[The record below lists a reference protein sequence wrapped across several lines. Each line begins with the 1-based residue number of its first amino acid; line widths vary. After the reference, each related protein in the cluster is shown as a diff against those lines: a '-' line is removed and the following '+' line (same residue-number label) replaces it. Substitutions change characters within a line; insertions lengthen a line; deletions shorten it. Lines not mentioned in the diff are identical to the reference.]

1 MAGVLMGPLS
11 MSLIRDDNGYRTY
24 KLKLLI
30 RVTDLDDGV
39 TVASNAPSLPRP
51 GDPWLIGNDI
61 DVWVWCRPEASIT
74 RHASVKDGRTTYFY
88 IGEFAYSNK
97 PLTRDQAQKRRGCHE
112 QQIEDPL
119 LEPDRTSGGFK
130 QKSKE
135 ATHNYDGTPILNSA
149 HEVVRG
155 PQVEFDESRPTVHV
169 VQNRPL
175 LEFNLLCRLIDG
187 LNDTALWGFP
197 PRWVKFSNVTWQE
210 QYHGLCYRYYTRE
223 LDFEVRED
231 WDRNLLDEGTKVL
244 NGHWGDGAVEGDG
257 WVLDK
262 IGGVDPDP
270 DNPSHFI
277 RAVDRKGDPM
287 RLILNG
293 AGEPA
298 NKAEIGVTNIT
309 ITDPLGGQMTIT
321 TDQAHGLSAGQTF
334 VLEGFL
340 PSYYDGPYVA
350 TSASGSTIV
359 CATRIDGPDA
369 VTQYGKLYHAYGDFP
384 GNIRVTKYPSVN
396 LLRLGIPLTI
406 GP

>member
-11 MSLIRDDNGYRTY
+11 MALKRDDNGYRTY
-24 KLKLLI
+24 TLKLLI

-61 DVWVWCRPEASIT
+61 DVWVWCRPDASIT
-74 RHASVKDGRTTYFY
+74 RHASVKDGHTTYFY
-88 IGEFAYSNK
+88 IGEFTYSNK

-135 ATHNYDGTPILNSA
+135 ATHNQDGTPILNSA

-175 LEFNLLCRLIDG
+175 LEFGLLCRLIDG
-187 LNDTALWGFP
+187 LNDAELWGFP
-197 PRWVKFSNVTWQE
+197 PRWVKFSNATWQE

-244 NGHWGDGAVEGDG
+244 NGHWGDGGAEGNG
-257 WVLDK
+257 WVLDD
-262 IGGVDPDP
+262 IGGADPDP

-277 RAVDRKGDPM
+277 QAIDRKGDPT

-293 AGEPA
+293 EGLPA
-298 NKAEIGVTNIT
+298 TNVSIA
-309 ITDPLGGQMTIT
+309 ITDIVLVDPQDMRVTCAR
-321 TDQAHGLSAGQTF
+321 AHGLAVGDEVTILGTEPPDYWGIYTVITVPSTTTF
-334 VLEGFL
+334 TCLRPVADPFEYEEGGTLFV
-340 PSYYDGPYVA
+340 PGTETPGSIHVA
-350 TSASGSTIV
+350 
-359 CATRIDGPDA
+359 
-369 VTQYGKLYHAYGDFP
+369 
-384 GNIRVTKYPSVN
+384 KYRSVN
-396 LLRLGIPLTI
+396 LLQLGIPLII